1 MGSFA
6 AVSEIILIIEGS
18 FKKAGT
24 LIAMYI
30 TAMAIIIY
38 IALLKSRS
46 VIALRLSAPDLALK
60 SSIHAEKRFFL
71 LIAAVDISIPPM
83 QI

>member
-6 AVSEIILIIEGS
+6 AVSEIMLIIEGS
-18 FKKAGT
+18 FRKAGT

-30 TAMAIIIY
+30 TAAAIIIY
-38 IALLKSRS
+38 IALLKSKS

-60 SSIHAEKRFFL
+60 SSIHAEKRLLFFK
-71 LIAAVDISIPPM
+71 AVVDIFIPPM